1 MLKVYLDAETGGIAC
16 IQNMSNFCLLWSHLQ
31 YERFVYTSHILY
43 FFLMADRIF
52 ILSSLILSFSLTF
65 LMMPYGIS
73 LLVRYKMGKQI
84 REEALIGKAEE
95 FSRLHQGKTG
105 TPTMGGAM
113 IIISVLIITL
123 LSIWVQYMGPWMES
137 ILGFSFKYSLWNRN
151 ETYIVLFTLVSVG
164 CIGFIDD
171 YLNIR
176 GIGRTKWLSA
186 RIKMI
191 LLILFWLVWAY
202 WFYGKLGYSSIHIP
216 LFGAV
221 SIGYLYIPLFIFVLV
236 ATANSVNI
244 TDGLDGLAGGLL
256 LFCYTIY
263 AVIAYTK
270 GLFILT
276 AFCLIIVG
284 ALIAFLWFNIKPAKV
299 FLGDVG
305 SLSLGATLAVIAF
318 MTDTL
323 LVLLI
328 AGGIFIFETL
338 SVIVQLLSKKYR
350 NGKKIFRIAP
360 FHHHLE
366 AIGWKEETIVM
377 RFWLI
382 GMILSVTALTFGF
395 IR

>member
-1 MLKVYLDAETGGIAC
+1 MTPIWTTCKIKDFRILALSLAL
-16 IQNMSNFCLLWSHLQ
+16 FCM
-31 YERFVYTSHILY
+31 T
-43 FFLMADRIF
+43 DRIF
-52 ILSSLILSFSLTF
+52 ILGSLVLSFVMTF

-73 LLVRYKMGKQI
+73 LLVKYKMGQQI
-84 REEALIGKAEE
+84 REEALMGKAEE
-95 FSRLHQGKTG
+95 FSRLHQGKSG
-105 TPTMGGAM
+105 TPTMGWA
-113 IIISVLIITL
+113 IIL
-123 LSIWVQYMGPWMES
+123 LSVILLVVLSIVIQYMGSWTES
-137 ILGFSFKYSLWNRN
+137 TFGWSFKYSLWNRN
-151 ETYIVLFTLVSVG
+151 ETYIALFTLISVG
-164 CIGFIDD
+164 CIWLIDD

-176 GIGRTKWLSA
+176 GIGRTKGLSA

-191 LLILFWLVWAY
+191 LLILFGLIWAY
-202 WFYGKLGYSSIHIP
+202 WFYEKLGYSSVHIP
-216 LFGAV
+216 FFGGVA
-221 SIGYLYIPLFIFVLV
+221 IGYFYIPLFIFVLV

-244 TDGLDGLAGGLL
+244 TDWLDGLAGWLL

-270 GLFILT
+270 WLFILT

-299 FLGDVG
+299 FMGDVG

-328 AGGIFIFETL
+328 AGGIFVFETL
-338 SVIVQLLSKKYR
+338 SVILQLLSKRLR

-377 RFWLI
+377 RLWLI
-382 GMILSVTALTFGF
+382 GMVLAVTALTFGF
-395 IR
+395 R